1 VIAKTQRS
9 RRRRIGLC
17 LLAGCLVLQ
26 TSGPALGQAPGAPKA
41 AGTALPLPTELWTG
55 DLDQMIKRRFIRV
68 LVAHSKTFFFVD
80 RGTQRGTS
88 HDAMKAFE
96 EDLNKRLKTKHLRVH
111 VMFVPVSRDRLL
123 PGLLEGRG
131 DIAAANLTITPA
143 RQALVDFADPFTT
156 GISEI
161 VVTGPA
167 SPRLGSLNDLAG
179 QEVFV
184 RRTSSYHESLVGL
197 NARFRQAGLREVVLV
212 PAPENLEDEDLL
224 EMLSAGLV
232 KILVVDSHKA
242 RFWKQI
248 FTTLTLHP
256 DLAVRTGG
264 DIAWAIRKDS
274 PKLKSALNEFVK
286 THGEKTVFGRVTLQR
301 YLESMKYVKSATA
314 EAEMRKFRA
323 LIEIFRK
330 YGQQYGMDWML
341 MAAQGYQESRLDQHA
356 RSRAGAVG
364 VMQVL
369 PATGEQLKVG
379 DVSKLDPNI
388 HAGVKYV
395 RFMIDQYF
403 KDEPMTDLDK
413 GLFAFASYNAGPS
426 RIRQLRSETAKR
438 GLDPSVWFNNVE
450 QLAAEKIG
458 RETVNYV
465 SNIYKYYVAY
475 TLVQGEYLERL
486 ETKKALTPPR
496 PP

>member
-55 DLDQMIKRRFIRV
+55 DLDQMIKRRIIRV

-80 RGTQRGTS
+80 KGTQRGTS
-88 HDAMKAFE
+88 YDAMKTFE
-96 EDLNKRLKTKHLRVH
+96 EELNKKLKTKHLRVH

-232 KILVVDSHKA
+232 KILVLDSHKA
-242 RFWKQI
+242 RFWKRI

-301 YLESMKYVKSATA
+301 YLESTKYVKSATA

-323 LIEIFRK
+323 LVDIFRK

-341 MAAQGYQESRLDQHA
+341 MAAQGYQESRLDQGA
-356 RSRAGAVG
+356 RSPAGAVG

-438 GLDPSVWFNNVE
+438 GLDPNVWFNNVE

-486 ETKKALTPPR
+486 ETKKSLTPPR
-496 PP
+496 AP